1 MSRRA
6 QLGFDRKLES
16 SWLDLTAAKAAEGKP
31 ADIIREELLE
41 ALGSLAHQEGN
52 HGSARAKTVRVL
64 LRVWGGVE
72 PELEDLH
79 GRALGLLGG
88 VDPKERLGLHW
99 AMLLAAYPFF
109 TDHAEIAGRL
119 LRLQDTVSAPQIRRR
134 IAEQWGDRS
143 TVFRT
148 SRHVVRS
155 MVDWGVLEEA
165 GKGTYR
171 RGGVVVQLP
180 ERVTQLL
187 IEALLH
193 NAEKESLSPD
203 QLRQHGALFP
213 FKYDVNTHA
222 LRRSANLEVHRQGV
236 DREIVTLTGS
246 T

>member
-6 QLGFDRKLES
+6 QLGFDRKLDLL
-16 SWLDLTAAKAAEGKP
+16 WLDLTAAKAAQGKP
-31 ADIIREELLE
+31 RDAIRDELLE
-41 ALGSLAHQEGN
+41 ELTSLAYEQGKS
-52 HGSARAKTVRVL
+52 GSARAKTVRVL

-79 GRALGLLGG
+79 NRALAELPT
-88 VDPKERLGLHW
+88 VRPEQRLGVHW
-99 AMLLAAYPFF
+99 AMLVAAYPFF

-119 LRLQDTVSAPQIRRR
+119 LRLQNTVSVLQIRRR

-155 MVDWGVLEEA
+155 MVDWGVLEDA
-165 GKGTYR
+165 GKGKYR
-171 RGGVVVQLP
+171 RGAVDGALP
-180 ERVTQLL
+180 EPMTELL

-193 NAEKESLSPD
+193 DSEKDSLSPD

-213 FKYDVNTHA
+213 FKYEVSTHA
-222 LRRSANLEVHRQGV
+222 LRQSSRLEVHRQGV
-236 DREIVTLTGS
+236 DREVVTLATS
-246 T
+246 K